1 MLTTVDPA
9 PRPASRLTGIILGR
23 KARGFSPGLPHP
35 FCRRAEPG
43 AHSGRFW
50 PSMYCLMIDSGPPLQ
65 ETAKF
70 DGDQGCP
77 RMRAQTSTPVYSRRT
92 A

>member
-1 MLTTVDPA
+1 
-9 PRPASRLTGIILGR
+9 
-23 KARGFSPGLPHP
+23 
-35 FCRRAEPG
+35 
-43 AHSGRFW
+43 
-50 PSMYCLMIDSGPPLQ
+50 MYCLMIDSGPPLQ

-70 DGDQGCP
+70 DGDHRCP